1 MNKKE
6 ENYVRGAQML
16 YGRKEEK
23 LCLTKNDE
31 TEHGNTN
38 WMNILRI
45 IGIAGQSYHCK
56 LGQHA
61 VR

>member
-1 MNKKE
+1 LNKKE

-38 WMNILRI
+38 
-45 IGIAGQSYHCK
+45 
-56 LGQHA
+56 
-61 VR
+61 